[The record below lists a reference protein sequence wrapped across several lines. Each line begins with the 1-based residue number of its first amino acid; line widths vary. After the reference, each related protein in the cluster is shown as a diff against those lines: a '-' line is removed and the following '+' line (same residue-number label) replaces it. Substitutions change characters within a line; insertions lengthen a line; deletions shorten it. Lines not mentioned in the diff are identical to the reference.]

1 VTKSD
6 RFVFDTNVLVSA
18 ALRRRSLP
26 RQALDHALEHGGLLV
41 SEATVRELRVGNVS
55 KCAKLL
61 ADQWAADWRGRRW
74 WERIDRFYP
83 PFTHLAQQ
91 EAQREEPDVHRGR

>member
-1 VTKSD
+1 VTKSG

-41 SEATVRELRVGNVS
+41 SEATVRELRAVLFHPQFDTYVTEAMHRLLIQPQLFVFPTAVG
-55 KCAKLL
+55 KL
-61 ADQWAADWRGRRW
+61 
-74 WERIDRFYP
+74 
-83 PFTHLAQQ
+83 
-91 EAQREEPDVHRGR
+91 